1 MLNQGLHADH
11 YYQTITSCLRIKE
24 TAATS
29 ASSQRQRKREEFSL
43 IILDPVPRG
52 KSLRINS
59 TSVKEQVY
67 KASVRLLEVPMLSL
81 GPQHQQN
88 ITRLEAVQC
97 RSLVSQVGCRDY
109 QDTRGHNSRQ
119 YARRCSCQASDSNL
133 NICWQYWVNTAP
145 STIPTHRSLKL

>member
-1 MLNQGLHADH
+1 M
-11 YYQTITSCLRIKE
+11 QTITSCLRIKE

-97 RSLVSQVGCRDY
+97 RSLVSQVGCVITKTHEATTPGNMQEDAAVKH
-109 QDTRGHNSRQ
+109 Q
-119 YARRCSCQASDSNL
+119 
-133 NICWQYWVNTAP
+133 TATLISVG
-145 STIPTHRSLKL
+145 STG